1 MKYALAYVINWLYSL
16 LLYVT
21 PVSLMLKT
29 ICFKNIKISVTTLC
43 REYCRSTFCKEKEIG
58 KAAAKNRNK
67 EKQMLTGY
75 YYYDLRSLE
84 SIKLASFCP
93 FFFVLSFFLKKKK
106 TSRQLSSLELAYQFI
121 LVKTMVPRE
130 NEVSFAGHGKLT
142 TTWLKISWM
151 FYVHILTITL
161 IKSLW

>member
-1 MKYALAYVINWLYSL
+1 MKYAWAYVINWLYSL

-29 ICFKNIKISVTTLC
+29 LCFKNIKISVTTLC

-84 SIKLASFCP
+84 SIKSASFCLFFSFYL
-93 FFFVLSFFLKKKK
+93 FFFL